1 MANGVGADTLSDGGW
16 RVCTGGA
23 LLSSGMLP
31 RPFLPT
37 WLLLLSALWC
47 MAPEVVAQD
56 KPVKKKPQVILYKD
70 MVAAQWDTVKS
81 VKNVIKLNPL
91 MFFRGEIPI
100 YYERALSP
108 RLSAELGVGF
118 TWRDYLNLSFDG
130 GDADDYGGGTDII
143 ARPSYHVGMR
153 WYHQVD
159 FEPQGWY
166 NQLEFA
172 HVEYIKDIKEVQ
184 SDGSIGT
191 TKYRDEKIYNDIRLL
206 AGYQLL
212 GASSNWLF
220 DVYGGVA
227 LRSRSLKRVKETL
240 VLDPDPDSTL
250 EPPKYEYAVEPS
262 NDIVPAFFLGVKVGL
277 GF

>member
-1 MANGVGADTLSDGGW
+1 
-16 RVCTGGA
+16 
-23 LLSSGMLP
+23 MLF
-31 RPFLPT
+31 RPFLLG
-37 WLLLLSALWC
+37 WLLVVSTLWC
-47 MAPEVVAQD
+47 AAPQALAQN
-56 KPVKKKPQVILYKD
+56 KPAKKKPQVILYKD
-70 MVAAQWDTVKS
+70 MVSAQWDTVKC

-108 RLSAELGVGF
+108 RLSAELGLGF
-118 TWRDYLNLSFDG
+118 TWRDYLNLSFDGG

-143 ARPSYHVGMR
+143 ARPSYHIGLR

-172 HVEYIKDIKEVQ
+172 HIEYIKDIKEVQ

-191 TKYRDEKIYNDIRLL
+191 TKYRDEKIYDDIRLL
-206 AGYQLL
+206 VGYQSLSS
-212 GASSNWLF
+212 SSNWLF

-227 LRSRSLKRVKETL
+227 LRSRSLNRVNETL
-240 VLDPDPDSTL
+240 VLDPDPNSTV
-250 EPPKYEYAVEPS
+250 EPPKYVYTEEPS
-262 NDIVPAFFLGVKVGL
+262 SDIVPAFFLGVKVGL